1 MVDPTAPIVQRP
13 RPHAADMGSGLAYV
27 DLSLV
32 EEVLDNLL
40 SNACGHARGVVGLE
54 TVVREGELVLRVS
67 DDGPGF
73 TPEALR
79 RGCDPFFSENKS
91 AEHFG
96 LGLNVSSILCGLHG
110 GALDLANGEMGG
122 ACVTATFDVDGE

>member
-1 MVDPTAPIVQRP
+1 M
-13 RPHAADMGSGLAYV
+13 
-27 DLSLV
+27 
-32 EEVLDNLL
+32 
-40 SNACGHARGVVGLE
+40 
-54 TVVREGELVLRVS
+54 REGELVLRVS

-91 AEHFG
+91 AVHFG
-96 LGLNVSSILCGLHG
+96 LGLNVSSILCGLHV

-122 ACVTATFDVDGE
+122 ACASATFDVDGTEREG

>member
-1 MVDPTAPIVQRP
+1 MHTSTRVAFDMMVDA
-13 RPHAADMGSGLAYV
+13 G
-27 DLSLV
+27 
-32 EEVLDNLL
+32 VL
-40 SNACGHARGVVGLE
+40 
-54 TVVREGELVLRVS
+54 TVVVT

-96 LGLNVSSILCGLHG
+96 LGLNVSNVLCGLHG
-110 GALDLANGEMGG
+110 GRIALANAETGG
-122 ACVTATFDVDGE
+122 ARVIATFDVRPDRESVF

>member
-1 MVDPTAPIVQRP
+1 MVYI
-13 RPHAADMGSGLAYV
+13 
-27 DLSLV
+27 DLPLV

-40 SNACGHARGVVGLE
+40 SNACGHAKGVIEVE
-54 TVVREGELVLRVS
+54 ISVREGRLALSVA

-110 GALDLANGEMGG
+110 GALELGNGSTGG
-122 ACVTATFDVDGE
+122 ARVTATFSMGGDGDETGEL

>member
-1 MVDPTAPIVQRP
+1 ME
-13 RPHAADMGSGLAYV
+13 SGLAYV

-54 TVVREGELVLRVS
+54 AVVREGELVLRVS

-79 RGCDPFFSENKS
+79 RGCDPLFQREQVCRALWLG
-91 AEHFG
+91 AERVEHP
-96 LGLNVSSILCGLHG
+96 VWAARRC
-110 GALDLANGEMGG
+110 A
-122 ACVTATFDVDGE
+122 

>member
-1 MVDPTAPIVQRP
+1 M
-13 RPHAADMGSGLAYV
+13 
-27 DLSLV
+27 
-32 EEVLDNLL
+32 
-40 SNACGHARGVVGLE
+40 
-54 TVVREGELVLRVS
+54 REGELVLRVS

-91 AEHFG
+91 AVHFG

-122 ACVTATFDVDGE
+122 ACASATFDVDGTEREG